1 MRTALSKIIVL
12 ALFATLLS
20 DAAMAGQPSFVIR
33 CTRMTGPVSE
43 AKYSTYYFFLKEGQV
58 KGATCNVPGNPCQI
72 VSRRERGQ
80 VIVFQTPGE
89 NPDTLTIDLRTGAI
103 RRVSHSG
110 LQWTYVC
117 RQLK

>member
-1 MRTALSKIIVL
+1 MQTLLSKILVL
-12 ALFATLLS
+12 AATAALFS
-20 DAAMAGQPSFVIR
+20 NAALASQPSFVIR
-33 CTRMTGPVSE
+33 CTRTSGPVSE
-43 AKYSTYYFFLKEGQV
+43 AKYSTFYFFLKEGEV
-58 KGATCNVPGNPCQI
+58 KGSTCSVPGNPCQI
-72 VSRRERGQ
+72 ISTRDGGQ
-80 VIVFQTPGE
+80 IITFQTPGE